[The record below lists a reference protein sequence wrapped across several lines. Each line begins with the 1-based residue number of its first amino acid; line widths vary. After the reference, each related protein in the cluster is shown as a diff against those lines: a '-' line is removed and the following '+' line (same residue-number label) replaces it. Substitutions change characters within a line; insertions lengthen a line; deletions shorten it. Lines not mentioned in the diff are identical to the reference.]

1 MRSKWQLVSSIF
13 QIVVGVLAI
22 ASFIIIGLNGEN
34 LTRWIVTLILAVA
47 FVILGII
54 GVVDYKSNR

>member
-1 MRSKWQLVSSIF
+1 MRSKWQLVASIF

-34 LTRWIVTLILAVA
+34 LTGWIVTLILAVA

>member
-1 MRSKWQLVSSIF
+1 MRSKWQLVESIF

-54 GVVDYKSNR
+54 GIVDYKSNR

>member
-54 GVVDYKSNR
+54 GIVDYKSNR

>member
-1 MRSKWQLVSSIF
+1 MRSKWQLVASIF